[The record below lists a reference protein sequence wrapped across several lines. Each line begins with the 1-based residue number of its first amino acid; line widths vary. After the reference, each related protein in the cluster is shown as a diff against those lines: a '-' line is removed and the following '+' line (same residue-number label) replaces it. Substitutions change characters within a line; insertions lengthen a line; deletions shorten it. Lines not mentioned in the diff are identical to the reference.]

1 MPHVKLS
8 FTKITFFR
16 VFVHDKKRTY
26 FVQHVKFQTKYYVS
40 LLIVV
45 HVAIVVSLGWWKS

>member
-1 MPHVKLS
+1 VPHVKLS